1 MKKLLGPFLL
11 LLAVACS
18 QPDSDAPDSSRQLNR
33 LAEKYVR
40 LGLTIGQYD
49 DAFVDA
55 YYGPD
60 SLRPTGGKAA
70 VFPKDSLLRAVQEL
84 TAQLNSLVTKEK
96 NDTLL
101 ARVRWINAQ
110 LTAFAGR
117 IRIIAGQLPSFDE
130 ETNAL
135 FGVTV
140 PTYPEAHFQE
150 LVAKLNDLLPG
161 KGNLNNRFQELANR
175 FIIPPG
181 KIDTVFKTAI
191 AECRKR
197 TKAHY
202 TLPAEED
209 FTLEYVTNKP
219 WGGYNWYKGHY
230 QSLVQFNTDLR
241 IFIDKAIDVGSHES
255 YPGHHVYNMLL
266 EKNLYAAKGWVE
278 ISLYPLFSPQS
289 LIAEGSANYGIDVTF
304 PGKEK
309 NEFTKQ
315 VLLPLAGLDTAGLDL
330 YYTALALKGQLNY
343 VRNEVARGLLNG
355 SMTEAEAM
363 RWLKEYGLN
372 NEETALKAI
381 SFIRVNRSYV
391 INYNYGKDL
400 VKNYIESH
408 GGTETAP
415 NTRWELFGK
424 LLSNALT
431 PADLLPAKP

>member
-1 MKKLLGPFLL
+1 MKKILYFALL
-11 LLAVACS
+11 LVTCACS
-18 QPDSDAPDSSRQLNR
+18 QRETTFNATARLNQ
-33 LAEKYVR
+33 LAEKYVK

-49 DAFVDA
+49 EAFVDA

-60 SLRPTGGKAA
+60 SLRPVGSKAA
-70 VFPKDSLLRAVQEL
+70 VFPKDSLLNAVKEL
-84 TAQLNSLVTKEK
+84 TAEINALTEEK

-101 ARVRWINAQ
+101 ARMHWINAQ
-110 LTAFAGR
+110 LTAFTGR
-117 IRIIAGQLPSFDE
+117 IRIVAGQLPSFDE
-130 ETNAL
+130 ETKTL

-150 LVAKLNDLLPG
+150 LVAKLNGILPG

-175 FIIPPG
+175 FIIPVN

-202 TLPAEED
+202 TLPAEEN

-219 WGGYNWYKGHY
+219 WNGYNWYKGHY

-266 EKNLYAAKGWVE
+266 EKNLYVDKGWVE

-289 LIAEGSANYGIDVTF
+289 LIAEGSANYGIELTF

-309 NEFTKQ
+309 NAFTKE
-315 VLLPLAGLDTAGLDL
+315 VLLPLAGLDTTGLDL
-330 YYTALALKGQLNY
+330 YYTALELKGQLNY

-355 SMTEAEAM
+355 TMSEAAAL

-372 NEETALKAI
+372 NEETAQKSI

-400 VKNYIESH
+400 VKNYIEAN

-415 NTRWELFGK
+415 DKRWELFGK
-424 LLSNALT
+424 LLSNPLT
-431 PADLLPAKP
+431 PTDLLIKNP

>member
-1 MKKLLGPFLL
+1 M
-11 LLAVACS
+11 LAVACS
-18 QPDSDAPDSSRQLNR
+18 QPGINTNAGAELNR

-49 DAFVDA
+49 EAFVDA

-60 SLRPTGGKAA
+60 SLRPVGNKAA
-70 VFPKDSLLRAVQEL
+70 VFPKDSLLNAVQVLMTEIDAL
-84 TAQLNSLVTKEK
+84 AKDEK

-117 IRIIAGQLPSFDE
+117 IKIVAGQYPTFEE
-130 ETNAL
+130 ETKTL

-140 PTYPEAHFQE
+140 PKYPETHFQE
-150 LVAKLNDLLPG
+150 LVTKLNDILPG
-161 KGNLNNRFQELANR
+161 KGNLNNRFQELANH
-175 FIIPPG
+175 FIIPTG

-202 TLPAEED
+202 NLPAEED
-209 FTLEYVTNKP
+209 FRLEYVTNKP
-219 WGGYNWYKGHY
+219 WAGYNWYKGKY

-266 EKNLYAAKGWVE
+266 EKNLYADKGWIE

-289 LIAEGSANYGIDVTF
+289 LIAEGSANYGIEVTF

-309 NEFTKQ
+309 NEFTKN
-315 VLLPLAGLDTAGLDL
+315 VLLPLAGLDSTGLDL
-330 YYTALALKGQLNY
+330 YYTALELKGQLNY

-355 SMTEAEAM
+355 TMNETEAL

-372 NEETALKAI
+372 NEETALKSI

-400 VKNYIESH
+400 VKNYIEYN

-415 NTRWELFGK
+415 DKRWELFGK

-431 PADLLPAKP
+431 PGDLLVKKP

>member
-1 MKKLLGPFLL
+1 MPKIICFSLL
-11 LLAVACS
+11 LLIFACS
-18 QPDSDAPDSSRQLNR
+18 QPSTLPNANAALNR

-49 DAFVDA
+49 EAFVDA

-60 SLRPTGGKAA
+60 SLRPTGTKAI
-70 VFPKDSLLRAVQEL
+70 VFPKDSLLNAVQEL
-84 TAQLNSLVTKEK
+84 TRDINALAKDVN

-101 ARVRWINAQ
+101 SRVRWINAQ
-110 LTAFAGR
+110 LMAFAGR
-117 IRIIAGQLPSFDE
+117 IRIVAGQLPSFDE
-130 ETNAL
+130 ETKAL

-150 LVAKLNDLLPG
+150 LVAKLDGLLPG

-175 FIIPPG
+175 FIIPTN

-219 WGGYNWYKGHY
+219 WSGYNWYKGHY
-230 QSLVQFNTDLR
+230 QSLVQFNTDLK

-266 EKNLYAAKGWVE
+266 EKNLYADKGWIE

-289 LIAEGSANYGIDVTF
+289 LIAEGSANYGIELTF
-304 PGKEK
+304 PGNEK
-309 NEFTKQ
+309 NEFTKK
-315 VLLPLAGLDTAGLDL
+315 VLLPLAGLDTTGLDR
-330 YYTALALKGQLNY
+330 YYSALELKGQLNY
-343 VRNEVARGLLNG
+343 VRNEVARGLLN
-355 SMTEAEAM
+355 STMNEAEAL

-372 NEETALKAI
+372 NEETALKSI

-400 VKNYIESH
+400 VKNYIEAN
-408 GGTETAP
+408 GGTAAAADK
-415 NTRWELFGK
+415 RWELFGK
-424 LLSNALT
+424 LLSNPLT
-431 PADLLPAKP
+431 PAELLPNKP

>member
-315 VLLPLAGLDTAGLDL
+315 VLLPLAGRDTAGLDL